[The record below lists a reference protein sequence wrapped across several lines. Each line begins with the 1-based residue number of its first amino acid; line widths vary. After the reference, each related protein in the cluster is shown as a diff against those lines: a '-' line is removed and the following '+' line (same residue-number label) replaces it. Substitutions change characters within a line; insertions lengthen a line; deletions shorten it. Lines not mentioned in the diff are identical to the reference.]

1 MLQGTSNNEFI
12 SNAPIPL
19 LEKNIDVSLGNERRS
34 NPYILTRRRK
44 NFDRR
49 NSLRVASAA
58 MSFLDDNGNSVS
70 GTIIDISD
78 SGACI
83 KVNSTETG
91 LNSNIRIGIPL
102 IQDNQITGE
111 VRWYKPDENNGT
123 ELYGI
128 EFRYLE
134 NEEKSVLR
142 KAILLNEDLLIN
154 YANEMA
160 EKTDNSDLQQQIKMF
175 FLIDTR
181 LLMEKLINIDQMI
194 KDGKDDAEIKN
205 LFSKAQKKSIGRAY
219 ELETALGDNISLIKQ
234 VKQRVRA
241 LLGHFI
247 YQSIM
252 YRRAIEKPRGYP
264 GDYGMIEF
272 AYNNKER
279 SEGIGKY
286 FDWYGLSLP
295 YTVSIRLRKDLMRD
309 MLYKY
314 LNNSKEENLNILN
327 LASGGCREIRE
338 MFNSPINHKGKT
350 TIMCVDQDEEAI
362 EFADQKLSEIDTGNI
377 NVNLIQGNILRMENL
392 DLGKNNSLDM
402 IYSIGIADYLQ
413 DKMLDKMFKDCYQ
426 LLKTDGQLIIAYKDK
441 ERNKPLTFN
450 WYGDWNFIHR
460 NEPEFLALINKSMGK
475 ENISIDVVREHT
487 GVIFFAIITKL
498 K

>member
-1 MLQGTSNNEFI
+1 MLQEAANNESI
-12 SNAPIPL
+12 SNEPISL
-19 LEKNIDVSLGNERRS
+19 LEKTIDVSLGNERRS
-34 NPYILTRRRK
+34 NPYVLTRRRK

-49 NSLRVASAA
+49 SALRVAATA
-58 MSFLDDNGNSVS
+58 ISFLDDNGKVIS
-70 GTIIDISD
+70 GKIIDISD
-78 SGACI
+78 SGVCI
-83 KVNSTETG
+83 EIKDAEAVF
-91 LNSNIRIGIPL
+91 NSNIRVGIPL
-102 IQDNQITGE
+102 INGEKLTGE
-111 VRWYKPDENNGT
+111 IRWYKADKNNGT

-128 EFRYLE
+128 EFNHLTSK
-134 NEEKSVLR
+134 EKSYLR
-142 KAILLNEDLLIN
+142 KVILLNEGLLIN

-160 EKTDNSDLQQQIKMF
+160 AKTDNSDIKQQIKMF
-175 FLIDTR
+175 FLIDIR
-181 LLMEKLINIDQMI
+181 LLIEKLINIDQMI
-194 KDGKDDAEIKN
+194 KDGKDDTEIKI
-205 LFSKAQKKSIGRAY
+205 LFSEAQKKSIGRAY
-219 ELETALGDNISLIKQ
+219 ELETTLGDNIGLIKQ

-295 YTVSIRLRKDLMRD
+295 YTVSIRLRKDMMRD

-338 MFNSPINHKGKT
+338 MFNSPVNYKGKANL
-350 TIMCVDQDEEAI
+350 MCVDQDEEAI
-362 EFADQKLSEIDTGNI
+362 AFADQKLSELDTGNI
-377 NVNLIQGNILRMENL
+377 NINLIQGNILRMEDL

-426 LLKTDGQLIIAYKDK
+426 LLKIDGQLIVAYKDK

-487 GVIFFAIITKL
+487 GVIFFAVITKL